1 MTYEVIV
8 EGYVLQV
15 EVTYCEDIKPSWNT
29 WNSDWD
35 YFGSRE
41 LEFQIVSGTMY
52 DEDGVPMDVCQ
63 MELAVIA
70 ESKEYVPMIEKALW
84 HEIDARKRRYGS
96 LAA

>member
-15 EVTYCEDIKPSWNT
+15 EVTSCEEALPSEYRN
-29 WNSDWD
+29 
-35 YFGSRE
+35 GSRE
-41 LEFQIVSGTMY
+41 LTFDVLSGTMY
-52 DEDGVPMDVCQ
+52 DADGIPMDVFQ

-70 ESKEYVPMIEKALW
+70 ESDEFVPMIEKALW
-84 HEIDARKRRYGS
+84 YEIDARKRRYGS

>member
-15 EVTYCEDIKPSWNT
+15 EVTSCDDIPPSGIAN
-29 WNSDWD
+29 
-35 YFGSRE
+35 GSRE
-41 LEFQIVSGTMY
+41 LTFNVLSGTMY
-52 DEDGVPMDVCQ
+52 DADRIPMDVCQ

-84 HEIDARKRRYGS
+84 FEIDSRRRRMGR

>member
-15 EVTYCEDIKPSWNT
+15 EVTYCEEALPTEYRN
-29 WNSDWD
+29 
-35 YFGSRE
+35 GSRE
-41 LEFQIVSGTMY
+41 ITFNIPSGTMY
-52 DEDGVPMDVCQ
+52 DADRIPMDVCQ

-84 HEIDARKRRYGS
+84 HEIDARKRREVRWV
-96 LAA
+96 A

>member
-15 EVTYCEDIKPSWNT
+15 EVTYCDDVPPSGIAN
-29 WNSDWD
+29 
-35 YFGSRE
+35 GSRE
-41 LEFQIVSGTMY
+41 ITFNVLSGTMY
-52 DEDGVPMDVCQ
+52 DADRIPMDVCQ

-84 HEIDARKRRYGS
+84 FEIDARKRRHGS

>member
-1 MTYEVIV
+1 MNHEIVV

-15 EVTYCEDIKPSWNT
+15 EVTYCENIKPSWNT

-35 YFGSRE
+35 FFGSRE
-41 LEFQIVSGTMY
+41 LTFDVLSGTMY

-84 HEIDARKRRYGS
+84 VEIEARKRRLGR

>member
-15 EVTYCEDIKPSWNT
+15 EVTSCDDIPPSGIAN
-29 WNSDWD
+29 
-35 YFGSRE
+35 GSRE
-41 LEFQIVSGTMY
+41 LTFNVLSGTMY
-52 DEDGVPMDVCQ
+52 DADRIPMDVCQ

-70 ESKEYVPMIEKALW
+70 ESKEYVPMIEKTLW
-84 HEIDARKRRYGS
+84 FEIDGRKRRYGS

>member
-15 EVTYCEDIKPSWNT
+15 EVTYCEDVPPAEYRN
-29 WNSDWD
+29 
-35 YFGSRE
+35 GSRE
-41 LEFQIVSGTMY
+41 LTFDLVSGTMY
-52 DEDGVPMDVCQ
+52 DADRVPMDVCQ

-84 HEIDARKRRYGS
+84 FEIDARKRRLGRK
-96 LAA
+96 AA

>member
-15 EVTYCEDIKPSWNT
+15 EVTSCEEALPSEYRN
-29 WNSDWD
+29 
-35 YFGSRE
+35 GSRE
-41 LEFQIVSGTMY
+41 LTFNVLSGTMY
-52 DEDGVPMDVCQ
+52 DGDGVPMDVCQ

-84 HEIDARKRRYGS
+84 FEIDARKLGKGR

>member
-15 EVTYCEDIKPSWNT
+15 EVTSCEDVPPSGIAN
-29 WNSDWD
+29 
-35 YFGSRE
+35 GSRE
-41 LEFQIVSGTMY
+41 LTFNVLSGTMY
-52 DEDGVPMDVCQ
+52 DGDGVPMDVCQ

-84 HEIDARKRRYGS
+84 VEIDARKRREVRWV
-96 LAA
+96 A

>member
-15 EVTYCEDIKPSWNT
+15 EVTSCEEALPAEYRN
-29 WNSDWD
+29 
-35 YFGSRE
+35 GSRE
-41 LEFQIVSGTMY
+41 VTFNVLSGTMY
-52 DEDGVPMDVCQ
+52 DADRIPMDVCQ

-84 HEIDARKRRYGS
+84 HEIDARKRREVRWV
-96 LAA
+96 A

>member
-15 EVTYCEDIKPSWNT
+15 EVTSCDDVPPSGIAN
-29 WNSDWD
+29 
-35 YFGSRE
+35 GSRE
-41 LEFQIVSGTMY
+41 LTFDVLSGTMY
-52 DEDGVPMDVCQ
+52 DADRIPMDVCQ

-84 HEIDARKRRYGS
+84 FEIDARKLGKGR

>member
-15 EVTYCEDIKPSWNT
+15 EVTYCEEALPAEYRN
-29 WNSDWD
+29 
-35 YFGSRE
+35 GSRE
-41 LEFQIVSGTMY
+41 LTFNVLSGTMY
-52 DEDGVPMDVCQ
+52 DGDGIRMDVCQ

-70 ESKEYVPMIEKALW
+70 ESDEFVPMIEKALW
-84 HEIDARKRRYGS
+84 HEIDARKRRYGR

>member
-15 EVTYCEDIKPSWNT
+15 EVTSCDDVPPSGIAN
-29 WNSDWD
+29 
-35 YFGSRE
+35 GSRE
-41 LEFQIVSGTMY
+41 LTFNVLSGTMY
-52 DEDGVPMDVCQ
+52 DVDRIPMDVCQ

-84 HEIDARKRRYGS
+84 FEIDARKRRLGRK
-96 LAA
+96 AA

>member
-15 EVTYCEDIKPSWNT
+15 EVTYCEEALPDEYRN
-29 WNSDWD
+29 
-35 YFGSRE
+35 GSRE
-41 LEFQIVSGTMY
+41 LTFNVLSGTMY
-52 DEDGVPMDVCQ
+52 DADRVPMGVCQ
-63 MELAVIA
+63 LELAVIA

-84 HEIDARKRRYGS
+84 FEIDARKRRYGS

>member
-1 MTYEVIV
+1 MIYEVIV

-84 HEIDARKRRYGS
+84 VEIDARKRRMGRK
-96 LAA
+96 AA

>member
-15 EVTYCEDIKPSWNT
+15 EVTYCDDVPPSGIAN
-29 WNSDWD
+29 
-35 YFGSRE
+35 GSRE
-41 LEFQIVSGTMY
+41 ITFNVLSGTMY
-52 DEDGVPMDVCQ
+52 DADRIPMDVCQ

>member
-15 EVTYCEDIKPSWNT
+15 EVASCEEALPAEYRN
-29 WNSDWD
+29 
-35 YFGSRE
+35 GSRE
-41 LEFQIVSGTMY
+41 LEFNIPSGTMY
-52 DEDGVPMDVCQ
+52 DADGIPMDVCQ

-84 HEIDARKRRYGS
+84 FEIDARERRLGRK
-96 LAA
+96 AA